1 MPPGPALARP
11 PCCGPRPI
19 LAPSARARQ
28 ARRPESAGGGGEAGR
43 LGAVIID
50 RAVYVDGRRVD
61 VAPDEVPVPPAEG
74 FLWIG
79 LREPTAQEIEAVG
92 GECGL
97 HELLMEDVHKAHQ
110 RAKWDRFDEASLFVL
125 KTAEYEPPDQVR
137 IGEIQVI
144 VGSRFVVTVRHGPT
158 PELASVRRRLESDPD
173 LLGHGP
179 MAVLYA
185 LADVVVDGYAPVL
198 SELETDID
206 EAEEAVFSA
215 ERTNPAPRVYRL
227 KRQILELRRNI
238 VPVGDVLMDL
248 CDADSALVPAPLG
261 DYFQDIADHA
271 HRIAGRVEL
280 ARELLTDALNAN
292 LAQQGVQQNEDMRR
306 ISAWAAALAAPTL
319 LAGIW
324 GMNFES
330 MPELKWWVGYPLA
343 LGMMAIISGS
353 LIVFF
358 RRSGWI

>member
-1 MPPGPALARP
+1 M
-11 PCCGPRPI
+11 
-19 LAPSARARQ
+19 
-28 ARRPESAGGGGEAGR
+28 
-43 LGAVIID
+43 IID

-61 VAPDEVPVPPAEG
+61 LAPDAPSVPPPDG
-74 FLWIG
+74 FIWIG
-79 LREPTAQEIEAVG
+79 LREPTAEEIDDVG
-92 GECGL
+92 GDCGL

-125 KTAEYEPPDQVR
+125 KTAVYEPPDHVR
-137 IGEIQVI
+137 IGEIQVV
-144 VGSRFVVTVRHGPT
+144 VGPRFVVTVRHGPT
-158 PELASVRRRLESDPD
+158 PGLTDVRHRLEADPD

-185 LADVVVDGYAPVL
+185 LADLVVDGYAPVL

-206 EAEEAVFSA
+206 EAEEAVFST

-227 KRQILELRRNI
+227 KRQVLELRRNI
-238 VPVGDVLMDL
+238 VPVGDVLADL
-248 CDADSALVPAPLG
+248 CQPDAHLVPDALD
-261 DYFQDIADHA
+261 DYFQDVADHA

-324 GMNFES
+324 GMNFEN
-330 MPELKWWVGYPLA
+330 MPELEWWVGYPLA
-343 LGMMAIISGS
+343 IGLMVAVSGS

-358 RRSGWI
+358 RRAGWI